1 MTIET
6 GLYSR
11 MADDVTL
18 AGLVSTRIWPAQ
30 RSQNSALPAVTY
42 RKRDS
47 EAEYGLWDAPPLYMP
62 LWELDCY
69 GETYASARAVAD
81 RVKALFDRFIGDLGG
96 ASVVA
101 MQPCR
106 EEEEAVEING
116 SNLIRVRFWFLMV
129 YQE

>member
-47 EAEYGLWDAPPLYMP
+47 EAGPHVW
-62 LWELDCY
+62 
-69 GETYASARAVAD
+69 
-81 RVKALFDRFIGDLGG
+81 
-96 ASVVA
+96 
-101 MQPCR
+101 
-106 EEEEAVEING
+106 
-116 SNLIRVRFWFLMV
+116 
-129 YQE
+129 QE